1 MKYSSIIYT
10 PTGMKWLSNS
20 LRPLKSVKSTV
31 AALLLLISFL
41 PGRAQQVLISHPGA
55 ISGEWTFSEG
65 SGSDRVEHYSI
76 YLTAK
81 PESATDINSQLFI
94 SQMAGP
100 GGIAI
105 GARGS
110 NLKSFYYGWVND
122 FDYSGFINANQA
134 RVAAGQGMINQ
145 ADYFLSKY
153 PDGNIPGSSRIRIAG
168 YDAIVYT
175 IDKTGDDPY
184 DKSRR
189 VQYYIFVFLSDQ
201 NGVSILSKVHYF
213 DDASFAPS
221 PYSFDQYEQMMYE
234 HLNGLTF
241 EMTGAETASSSPS
254 APASSGGE
262 EEVPWEVVI
271 GLIGAG
277 GAAALGRKLFK
288 KKPGTK
294 QPEKKN
300 QSKKKEQQEEEEE
313 EEEEEEKFILNI
325 NRDQFR
331 LKPGEPGTL
340 EVVVYRVT
348 PRGSEQFPA
357 DIRVTSTEKALKVK
371 PAMGNGKL
379 TASLLLD
386 KEPREPEFPLEVTA
400 EARGHLIR
408 RNITIIADTE
418 MKIAVETLPGNKRSL
433 RPDTFQVLT
442 VRAMVTG
449 PGGKDIPELTEQ
461 IVFKPKSDWI
471 DLSEP
476 APDEPCIAINMG
488 ATNPSPGSSRKLM
501 PPSVVLTLFMDEVPE
516 GEPPLQHDLEIRL
529 ADCRLETDLEEAS
542 FPDTGETSEIT
553 FETWIENGEE
563 ETGWNFSGEYRHG
576 VDPTDPLTTIAITPK
591 GETRATVTLTGPLI
605 RLGEEEQII
614 SKTLVLSAV
623 QGDEEPL
630 ERHLLIMVSREG
642 LFIKNGAD
650 KKNQISILADKPYE
664 ANLDLALYRYD
675 KEINQISV
683 DKEGLSAVEFELQD
697 EEEELVNLASVL
709 KPQFEF
715 TGLVTNIPYGRYHFT
730 TKEEIPGT
738 GTIYTLHYLLKAQAG
753 DALHPDLFEQTLTL
767 RVKTYGIGEE
777 FPDWVKAYEECKYI
791 IRKYV
796 PAGDPTVKLT
806 DLLEMRKMTLGAE
819 GLTELRNRIWK
830 VASNL
835 ILAEGAEGY
844 KSEEAWANAITV
856 TLEWTEW
863 AGDMAFNALAA
874 YYLKGVGATAAGL
887 IKAKMIEALNF
898 YIYEPEKGW
907 EEFKSR
913 QIQSLVPMLMDTAKG
928 RILSIENIEMIVG
941 KNKPLAWTIFISCEF
956 LYNLYQTKS
965 VVEAAKITGRQISE
979 ELIMRKLT
987 AELHKEALRRNI
999 PVSTPDEVLDDM
1011 MKSVKTVN
1019 GQEVVDPQKV
1029 LEIMRDPAK
1038 VRTIEKHG
1046 TPQMKEIF
1054 ERSRNKIYNEHDARL
1069 KDYISKTYHLPPDEI
1084 QIHDFRTPGK
1094 KGTSVNTDR
1103 DYRVLR
1109 KVKGADGREH
1119 WIELQR
1125 RNWQEKS
1132 YEIFGEV
1139 TDKPDGVDATEW
1151 AERHQQRATDRF
1163 DAEAGKDYSDHIYNP
1178 ETGEIEI
1185 SSNNITRVKEGKGTL
1200 IDAQET
1206 GRMYKT
1212 KVGNALKNG
1221 TEPEAYAQAKKAVK
1235 TLKEVR
1241 EGYKKQDLKIKD
1253 LPENLQKAMKVIEDA
1268 HVDANA
1274 TPDYMDM
1281 MRNKLNQLDYDN
1293 IGDVAGDMERS
1304 FGDLK
1309 EYNAP
1314 DPASGFFNK

>member
-1 MKYSSIIYT
+1 MKPVRI
-10 PTGMKWLSNS
+10 
-20 LRPLKSVKSTV
+20 VQ
-31 AALLLLISFL
+31 ALLLTLIIY
-41 PGRAQQVLISHPGA
+41 GHGEAQKVLISHPGA

-81 PESATDINSQLFI
+81 PTSSDDINSQLFL
-94 SQMAGP
+94 SHLGGP

-105 GARGS
+105 GATGS
-110 NLKSFYYGWVND
+110 ELSSYYHEWVNANE
-122 FDYSGFINANQA
+122 YSEFLEANKA
-134 RVAAGQGMINQ
+134 SIAAGKGIIRQP
-145 ADYFLSKY
+145 DYFLSRY
-153 PDGNIPGSSRIRIAG
+153 PDGNIPGSRRIKIAG
-168 YDAIVYT
+168 YDAT
-175 IDKTGDDPY
+175 IYSNDSGNDTR
-184 DKSRR
+184 DKSRQANYFIFIFLTD
-189 VQYYIFVFLSDQ
+189 QY
-201 NGVSILSKVHYF
+201 GVEIRSKVNYF
-213 DDASFAPS
+213 EEGSFAPS
-221 PYSFDQYEQMMYE
+221 PYSFAQYQQMMYE

-241 EMTGAETASSSPS
+241 ELTGAEESSASSA
-254 APASSGGE
+254 APDTSGGEE

-271 GLIGAG
+271 GLIGTA
-277 GAAALGRKLFK
+277 GAAVLGRKLIK
-288 KKPGTK
+288 RKPSAK
-294 QPEKKN
+294 QPEKKV
-300 QSKKKEQQEEEEE
+300 QSGKKKQEEEEK
-313 EEEEEEKFILNI
+313 EEEEKFILNI
-325 NRDQFR
+325 NRDRFT
-331 LKPGEPGTL
+331 LKVGEPVTL
-340 EVVVYRVT
+340 EVVVYRIT

-357 DIRVTSTEKALKVK
+357 DIHLTCPEKALKIK
-371 PAMGNGKL
+371 PASGSGKL
-379 TASLLLD
+379 TASLLLE
-386 KEPREPEFPLEVTA
+386 KEPREPEFPMEVTA

-408 RNITIIADTE
+408 RNITITADTAL
-418 MKIAVETLPGNKRSL
+418 KIAVETLPGNKRSL
-433 RPDTFQVLT
+433 RPDTYQVLT

-449 PGGKDIPELTEQ
+449 ASGKDIPELTEQ

-476 APDEPCIAINMG
+476 VPDEPCIAINMG
-488 ATNPSPGSSRKLM
+488 ATNPSPGGGKRSV
-501 PPSVVLTLFMDEVPE
+501 PPSVVLTLFMDDVPE

-529 ADCRLETDLEEAS
+529 ADCRLETDIEEAS
-542 FPDTGETSEIT
+542 FPDSGETSEIT

-563 ETGWNFSGEYRHG
+563 ETGWSFNGEYRHG
-576 VDPTDPLTTIAITPK
+576 VDPTDPLTTIAIAPK

-605 RLGEEEQII
+605 RLTGEEQII
-614 SKTLVLSAV
+614 SKTLVISAA

-630 ERHLLIMVSREG
+630 ERRLNIMVSREG

-650 KKNQISILADKPYE
+650 KKNQINILADKPYE

-675 KEINQISV
+675 KETNQITV
-683 DKEGLSAVEFELQD
+683 DKDGLSTVEFELQN
-697 EEEELVNLASVL
+697 EETEIVNLASVL
-709 KPQFEF
+709 QPQFEF

-738 GTIYTLHYLLKAQAG
+738 GTIYTLNYLVRASAG
-753 DALHPDLFEQTLTL
+753 DALHPELFEQTLTL

-791 IRKYV
+791 IREYV
-796 PAGDPTVKLT
+796 PAGDPTIKLT

-844 KSEEAWANAITV
+844 KSVEAWANAITV

-863 AGDMAFNALAA
+863 AGDLAFNALAA
-874 YYLKGVGATAAGL
+874 FYLKGMGATAAGL

-913 QIQSLVPMLMDTAKG
+913 QIQSLVPILMSTAKG

-965 VVEAAKITGRQISE
+965 VVEAAKITGRQITE
-979 ELIMRKLT
+979 ELIIKKLT

-999 PVSTPDEVLDDM
+999 PVSTPDEVLNDM

-1019 GQEVVDPQKV
+1019 GQEVVDPKKV

-1046 TPQMKEIF
+1046 TPEMKIIF
-1054 ERSRNKIYNEHDARL
+1054 ERSRNKIYTEHDARL
-1069 KDYISKTYHLPPDEI
+1069 KDYISKTYRLPPDEI

-1094 KGTSVNTDR
+1094 GGTSVNTDR

-1139 TDKPDGVDATEW
+1139 TGKPDGIDATEW

-1163 DAEAGKDYSDHIYNP
+1163 DAEAGKDYSDHVFNP

-1185 SSNNITRVKEGKGTL
+1185 NNNNITRVKEGKGTL

-1206 GRMYKT
+1206 GRMYKN
-1212 KVGNALKNG
+1212 KVGNALKND

-1241 EGYKKQDLKIKD
+1241 EGYSKQNLKIKD
-1253 LPENLQKAMKVIEDA
+1253 LPGNLQKAMKVIEDT

-1274 TPDYMDM
+1274 TPEYMDM
-1281 MRNKLNQLDYDN
+1281 VRNKLNQLGYDN

-1314 DPASGFFNK
+1314 DPAAGFFNK

>member
-1 MKYSSIIYT
+1 MNHQKIFH
-10 PTGMKWLSNS
+10 
-20 LRPLKSVKSTV
+20 V
-31 AALLLLISFL
+31 LLLMLIIHLS
-41 PGRAQQVLISHPGA
+41 GAAQKVLISHPGV

-81 PESATDINSQLFI
+81 PTSSIEINSQLFL
-94 SQMAGP
+94 SHSGGP

-110 NLKSFYYGWVND
+110 ELDSYYHAWVND
-122 FDYSGFINANQA
+122 NEYSGFLEANKA
-134 RVAAGQGMINQ
+134 RLSEGQGMISQ
-145 ADYFLSKY
+145 GDYFLSRY

-168 YDAIVYT
+168 HDAILYT
-175 IDKTGDDPY
+175 KDESGDDAW

-189 VQYYIFVFLSDQ
+189 VYYYIFVFLTDQ
-201 NGVSILSKVHYF
+201 YGVSILSKVNYF
-213 DDASFAPS
+213 DEGSFAPS
-221 PYSFDQYEQMMYE
+221 PYSFAQYEQMMYD

-241 EMTGAETASSSPS
+241 ELTGAEAASAPPS
-254 APASSGGE
+254 APGSSGGEE

-277 GAAALGRKLFK
+277 GAAALVRKLFK
-288 KKPGTK
+288 KKPAAK
-294 QPEKKN
+294 QPEKKS
-300 QSKKKEQQEEEEE
+300 QPGKKERKEEEEE

-325 NRDQFR
+325 NRHRFM
-331 LKPGEPGTL
+331 LKVGEPATL

-357 DIRVTSTEKALKVK
+357 DIKVTTPDQALKVK
-371 PAMGNGKL
+371 PAAGNGRL

-408 RNITIIADTE
+408 RNITITADTA

-461 IVFKPKSDWI
+461 IAFKPKSDWI
-471 DLSEP
+471 DLSE
-476 APDEPCIAINMG
+476 AVPDEPCIAINMG
-488 ATNPSPGSSRKLM
+488 ATNPSPGGGKSSV
-501 PPSVVLTLFMDEVPE
+501 PPSVVLTLFRDDVPE

-529 ADCRLETDLEEAS
+529 ADCHLETDIEEAS
-542 FPDTGETSEIT
+542 FPDSGETSEIT

-563 ETGWNFSGEYRHG
+563 ETGWNFNGEYRHG
-576 VDPTDPLTTIAITPK
+576 VDPTDPLTTIAIAPK

-605 RLGEEEQII
+605 RLTGEEQII
-614 SKTLVLSAV
+614 SKTLVISAV

-630 ERHLLIMVSREG
+630 ERHLNIMVSREG
-642 LFIKNGAD
+642 LFIKNCAD
-650 KKNQISILADKPYE
+650 KKNQIGILADKPYE
-664 ANLDLALYRYD
+664 SNLDLALYRYD
-675 KEINQISV
+675 KETNQITV
-683 DKEGLSAVEFELQD
+683 DKEGLAVIEFELQD
-697 EEEELVNLASVL
+697 EEPEILNLASVL
-709 KPQFEF
+709 QPDFEF

-738 GTIYTLHYLLKAQAG
+738 GTVYNLRYLLRASAG
-753 DALHPDLFEQTLTL
+753 DALHPELFEQTLTL

-796 PAGDPTVKLT
+796 PAGEPTIKLT

-874 YYLKGVGATAAGL
+874 FYLKGVGATAAGL

-913 QIQSLVPMLMDTAKG
+913 QIQSLVPFLMDTAKG

-965 VVEAAKITGRQISE
+965 VVEAAKITGRQIAE
-979 ELIMRKLT
+979 ELIMKKIT

-1011 MKSVKTVN
+1011 MKAVKTVN

-1046 TPQMKEIF
+1046 TPEMKRIF
-1054 ERSRNKIYNEHDARL
+1054 ERSRNKIYTEHDARL
-1069 KDYISKTYHLPPDEI
+1069 KDFISKTYNLPPDEI

-1094 KGTSVNTDR
+1094 GGNSVNTDR

-1163 DAEAGKDYSDHIYNP
+1163 DAEAGKDYSDHVFNP

-1206 GRMYKT
+1206 GRMYKN

-1241 EGYKKQDLKIKD
+1241 EGYDKQNLEIKD
-1253 LPENLQKAMKVIEDA
+1253 LPGNLQKAMKVIEDA

-1274 TPDYMDM
+1274 TPEYMDM
-1281 MRNKLNQLDYDN
+1281 VRNKLNQLEYDN

-1314 DPASGFFNK
+1314 DPAAGFFNK

>member
-1 MKYSSIIYT
+1 MKHSKIVY
-10 PTGMKWLSNS
+10 
-20 LRPLKSVKSTV
+20 
-31 AALLLLISFL
+31 AFLLMSMIHGHGS
-41 PGRAQQVLISHPGA
+41 AQQVLISHPGA
-55 ISGEWTFSEG
+55 ISGEWTFSEE

-81 PESATDINSQLFI
+81 PESSDDLNSQLFI
-94 SQMAGP
+94 SHQAGP

-105 GARGS
+105 GAKGS
-110 NLKSFYYGWVND
+110 DLNSFYHAWVNEYE
-122 FDYSGFINANQA
+122 YSEFLDANKT
-134 RVAAGQGMINQ
+134 RLAAGQTMINQ
-145 ADYFLSKY
+145 SDYFLSRY
-153 PDGNIPGSSRIRIAG
+153 PDGNIPGSSRIQIAG
-168 YDAIVYT
+168 HDAILYT
-175 IDKTGDDPY
+175 KDETSDDEF

-189 VQYYIFVFLSDQ
+189 VYYFFFVFLTDQ
-201 NGVSILSKVHYF
+201 YGVSILSKINTF
-213 DDASFAPS
+213 DDTSLAPS
-221 PYSFDQYEQMMYE
+221 PYSFEQYEQMMYE

-241 EMTGAETASSSPS
+241 EMTGAETATASPS
-254 APASSGGE
+254 APGASGGEE

-288 KKPGTK
+288 KKPATN
-294 QPEKKN
+294 QPDKKNKSTQKEKK
-300 QSKKKEQQEEEEE
+300 EEKEEE

-331 LKPGEPGTL
+331 LKPGVADTL

-348 PRGSEQFPA
+348 PRGSESFPA
-357 DIRVTSTEKALKVK
+357 DIRVTSPDPALKVK
-371 PAMGNGKL
+371 PAAGSGTL
-379 TASLLLD
+379 TASLLFD
-386 KEPREPEFPLEVTA
+386 KEPREPEFALEVTA

-408 RNITIIADTE
+408 RNIRIMADTE
-418 MKIAVETLPGNKRSL
+418 MKIIVETLPGNKRSL

-442 VRAMVTG
+442 VKARVTG
-449 PGGKDIPELTEQ
+449 SDGKDIPELTEK
-461 IVFKPKSDWI
+461 IAFKPKSDWI

-476 APDEPCIAINMG
+476 VPDDPCIAINMG
-488 ATNPSPGSSRKLM
+488 ATNPSPGSSRNLI
-501 PPSVVLTLFMDEVPE
+501 PPSVVLSLTMDEVPE
-516 GEPPLQHDLEIRL
+516 GEPPLQNDLEIRL
-529 ADCRLETDLEEAS
+529 ADCRLETDIEEAS
-542 FPDTGETSEIT
+542 FPDSGETSEIT

-563 ETGWNFSGEYRHG
+563 ETGWSFSGEYRHG
-576 VDPTDPLTTIAITPK
+576 VDPTDPLTTIAIAPK
-591 GETRATVTLTGPLI
+591 GETRATVTLSGPLI
-605 RLGEEEQII
+605 RLTGDEQII
-614 SKTLVLSAV
+614 SKTLVIAAV

-630 ERHLLIMVSREG
+630 ERRLNIMVSREG
-642 LFIKNGAD
+642 LFIKQGAD
-650 KKNQISILADKPYE
+650 KKNGISILADNPYE

-675 KEINQISV
+675 QETNQIMV
-683 DKEGLSAVEFELQD
+683 DKEGLAAIEFELQD
-697 EEEELVNLASVL
+697 DEEELVNLASVL
-709 KPQFEF
+709 QPQFEF

-738 GTIYTLHYLLKAQAG
+738 GTVYTLHYLLRAPAG
-753 DALHPDLFEQTLTL
+753 EALHAELFEQTLEL

-791 IRKYV
+791 IREYV
-796 PAGDPTVKLT
+796 PAGDPTIKLT

-844 KSEEAWANAITV
+844 KSEAAWANAITV

-874 YYLKGVGATAAGL
+874 FYLKGVGATAAGL

-913 QIQSLVPMLMDTAKG
+913 QMESLVPMLMDTAKG

-979 ELIMRKLT
+979 ELIMKKLT

-999 PVSTPDEVLDDM
+999 PVSTPDEVLNDM

-1054 ERSRNKIYNEHDARL
+1054 ERSRNKIYTEHDARL
-1069 KDYISKTYHLPPDEI
+1069 KEYITNTYKLPPDEI
-1084 QIHDFRTPGK
+1084 QIHEFRTPGK
-1094 KGTSVNTDR
+1094 QGTSVNTDR

-1139 TDKPDGVDATEW
+1139 TDKPEGVDATEW

-1163 DAEAGKDYSDHIYNP
+1163 DAEAGKDYSDHVFNP

-1185 SSNNITRVKEGKGTL
+1185 STNNITRVKEGKGTL

-1212 KVGNALKNG
+1212 KVENALKNG

-1241 EGYKKQDLKIKD
+1241 EGYQKQDLKVKK
-1253 LPENLQKAMKVIEDA
+1253 LPENLEKAMKVINEA
-1268 HVDANA
+1268 NVDANA
-1274 TPDYMDM
+1274 TPEHLEMLK
-1281 MRNKLNQLDYDN
+1281 NKLNQLDYDSV
-1293 IGDVAGDMERS
+1293 GDVAKDMERS

-1314 DPASGFFNK
+1314 DPAAGVFNK